1 VEGAIRHPNT
11 GEPWEYAV
19 TVTVT
24 NERGVEVSREI
35 VAIGAM
41 RPGEQR
47 KFVCAVEVFG
57 PEDATDS

>member
-1 VEGAIRHPNT
+1 M
-11 GEPWEYAV
+11 